1 MPATGNETPDSWL
14 DGAAGFLAVGG
25 PVLWVLIALSVAAL
39 SIILVKCWQFA
50 TLRPEKDD
58 DVRAS
63 LRLWRHGEHDQALR
77 ELVEGRPVA
86 DVVGL
91 AMRGV
96 RAADTDRQELKEE
109 IERVAA
115 LALHRQRLLLP
126 PLEGIAMLSPLLG
139 LLGTVL
145 GMILAFQRLEAAGPQ
160 VDPSVL
166 SSGIWRALLTT
177 AFGLGVAI
185 PVTAVHGWMERKV
198 ERVALRMNDAVTQV
212 FTFHPPD
219 ETNAPPAGR
228 DPE

>member
-1 MPATGNETPDSWL
+1 MAATGEETPASWL
-14 DGAAGFLAVGG
+14 EGAAGFLTVGG

-50 TLRPEKDD
+50 TLRPERDD
-58 DVRAS
+58 DVHAS
-63 LRLWRHGEHDQALR
+63 LRLWREGEHDKALR
-77 ELVEGRPVA
+77 ELDDSRPVA
-86 DVVGL
+86 QVVGL
-91 AMRGV
+91 AMRGL
-96 RAADTDRQELKEE
+96 RAAGADRQALREE
-109 IERVAA
+109 VERVAS
-115 LALHRQRLLLP
+115 LELHRQRLLLP
-126 PLEGIAMLSPLLG
+126 PLESIAMLSPLLG

-145 GMILAFQRLEAAGPQ
+145 GMILAFQRLEMAGPQ

-212 FTFHPPD
+212 FTLHPA
-219 ETNAPPAGR
+219 ESQAAPTPG
-228 DPE
+228 EVV

>member
-1 MPATGNETPDSWL
+1 MAATGATPGSWL
-14 DGAAGFLAVGG
+14 DGATGFLNVGG
-25 PVLWVLIALSVAAL
+25 PVLWVLLGLSVAAL

-50 TLRPEKDD
+50 TLRPERDD

-63 LRLWRHGEHDQALR
+63 LRLWREGEHDKALLAL
-77 ELVEGRPVA
+77 EDGRPVA
-86 DVVGL
+86 HVVGL
-91 AMRGV
+91 AMRGL
-96 RAADTDRQELKEE
+96 RAPGADRQVLKEE
-109 IERVAA
+109 IERVASGE
-115 LALHRQRLLLP
+115 LHRQRLLLP
-126 PLEGIAMLSPLLG
+126 PLESIAMLSPLLG

-160 VDPSVL
+160 VDPAVL

-212 FTFHPPD
+212 FTLHPGQSQAAPTPD
-219 ETNAPPAGR
+219 DAA
-228 DPE
+228 

>member
-1 MPATGNETPDSWL
+1 MPTTGNEAPDSWL

-25 PVLWVLIALSVAAL
+25 PVLWVLLALSVAAL

-50 TLRPEKDD
+50 TLRPERDD

-63 LRLWRHGEHDQALR
+63 LRLWRQGEHDQALR
-77 ELVEGRPVA
+77 ELVAGRPVA

-212 FTFHPPD
+212 FTFHSPEDPD
-219 ETNAPPAGR
+219 AAPTGR
-228 DPE
+228 DSE

>member
-1 MPATGNETPDSWL
+1 MAATGATPGSWL
-14 DGAAGFLAVGG
+14 DGATGFLNVGG
-25 PVLWVLIALSVAAL
+25 PVLWVLLGLSVAAL

-50 TLRPEKDD
+50 TLRPERDD

-63 LRLWRHGEHDQALR
+63 LRLWRQGEHDKALL
-77 ELVEGRPVA
+77 ELEDGRPVA
-86 DVVGL
+86 HVVGL
-91 AMRGV
+91 AMRGL
-96 RAADTDRQELKEE
+96 RAPGADRQVLKEE
-109 IERVAA
+109 IERVASGE
-115 LALHRQRLLLP
+115 LHRQRLLLP
-126 PLEGIAMLSPLLG
+126 PLESIAMLSPLLG

-212 FTFHPPD
+212 FTLHPGQSQAAPTPD
-219 ETNAPPAGR
+219 DAA
-228 DPE
+228 

>member
-1 MPATGNETPDSWL
+1 MAARGETPGSWL
-14 DGAAGFLAVGG
+14 DGATGFLNVGG
-25 PVLWVLIALSVAAL
+25 PVLWVLLGLSVAAL

-50 TLRPEKDD
+50 TLRPERDD
-58 DVRAS
+58 DVHAS
-63 LRLWRHGEHDQALR
+63 LRLWGQGEHDKALL
-77 ELVEGRPVA
+77 ELDDSRPVA
-86 DVVGL
+86 HVVGL
-91 AMRGV
+91 AMRGL
-96 RAADTDRQELKEE
+96 RAPGANRQVLKEE
-109 IERVAA
+109 IERVAS
-115 LALHRQRLLLP
+115 LELHRQRLLLP
-126 PLEGIAMLSPLLG
+126 PLESIAMLSPLLG

-212 FTFHPPD
+212 FTLRPGESQAAPTPD
-219 ETNAPPAGR
+219 DAA
-228 DPE
+228 